1 MPKPK
6 DAFEQ
11 LYPCDFYTAAE
22 LFEEDEMYTVY
33 EIGRLLQGLD
43 PEAEL
48 EPETETVLL
57 DWAIPWVVKNG
68 EDLVVGDPVSEDQ
81 PGYYGLKR
89 EEDPERENS

>member
-6 DAFEQ
+6 DEFDE
-11 LYPCDFYTAAE
+11 LYPCDFYTPEE
-22 LFEEDEMYTVY
+22 LLEDGEMYTVY

-43 PEAEL
+43 PEADL
-48 EPETETVLL
+48 EPDTEAVLL

-68 EDLVVGDPVSEDQ
+68 DDLIVGNPTSEEQ

-89 EEDPERENS
+89 EEDLND